1 MKKFIIEE
9 PIFEIFPDVKIGVL
23 VCRGVDNM
31 IKEKDRYA
39 GYLQEAQRQAQVYIK
54 EPEFTQ
60 NPVIRTWRDGFY
72 KFKTKK
78 GARCSIEALLK
89 RVAKGGEIGTIL
101 PLVDLYNGLSLK
113 YGVPIGG
120 EDIDAMEGNIRLT
133 LAEGGE
139 DFITYGSDKSEPPY
153 EGEVVYKDDAGA
165 ICRCF
170 NWREAVRT
178 MLQEHTKNAFMII
191 ESIDADGAA
200 RMEQA
205 LDELKRLIETELGG
219 SCERFV
225 VDRTMPEIVIED

>member
-23 VCRGVDNM
+23 VCRGIDNTVRD
-31 IKEKDRYA
+31 KDKYA
-39 GYLQEAQRQAQVYIK
+39 GYLAEAQELAQEYIK

-60 NPVIRTWRDGFY
+60 NPVIRTWREGFY

-89 RVAKGGEIGTIL
+89 RVAKCGTIGTIL

-120 EDIDAMEGNIRLT
+120 EDIDAMEGHIRLT
-133 LAEGGE
+133 IAEGGE
-139 DFITYGSDKSEPPY
+139 DFVTYGSDKSEPPY
-153 EGEVVYKDDAGA
+153 AGEVVYKDDAGA

-200 RMEQA
+200 RMEKA
-205 LDELKRLIETELGG
+205 LDELKTLIEAELGG
-219 SCERFV
+219 NCTKFV
-225 VDRTMPEIVIED
+225 VERSVPEIVIEE